1 MNIEYQ
7 SMLNRSTC
15 IMESLFNLGIYFM
28 ENGPFTVAGVQSHLG
43 KNVSEDE
50 FVLALYAMD
59 VLKRISP
66 RREKSER
73 HDEYVK
79 ALQERIKFRRHH
91 WLGNLLTKL
100 FTRNSSKLI
109 ARSLKKLR
117 S

>member
-1 MNIEYQ
+1 MNIEFQ

-28 ENGPFTVAGVQSHLG
+28 ENGALTVAGVQSHLG
-43 KNVSEDE
+43 KKISEEE
-50 FVLALYAMD
+50 FIIALYAMD
-59 VLKRISP
+59 VLKRIAP
-66 RREKSER
+66 KRNKSET

-79 ALQERIKFRRHH
+79 ALQDRIKFRRHH

-109 ARSLKKLR
+109 ARLSKKLR